1 MVTKERLHQLVE
13 VLPEAEI
20 ETAARVLEALGGL
33 TPGAVPYSAET
44 APFDDEPESEEEAA
58 LVAEALAE
66 LARGDF
72 VTHDEVRRIVGQ

>member
-33 TPGAVPYSAET
+33 PPGASPHTAET
-44 APFDDEPESEEEAA
+44 APFDDEPESEDEAA
-58 LVAEALAE
+58 LVAEAMAE

-72 VTHDEVRRIVGQ
+72 VAHAEIRRTLGH